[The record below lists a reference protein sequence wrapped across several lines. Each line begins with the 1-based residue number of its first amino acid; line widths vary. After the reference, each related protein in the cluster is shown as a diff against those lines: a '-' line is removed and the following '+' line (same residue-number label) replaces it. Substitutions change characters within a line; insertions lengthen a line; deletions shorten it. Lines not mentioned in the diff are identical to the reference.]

1 MNELS
6 QINNKKIKTTEPAA
20 NDLASYA
27 ALTTA
32 SLSND
37 DYTIQSSFNHDDF
50 LKQMEENNNK
60 VRSEIE
66 TSYN

>member
-20 NDLASYA
+20 NDLASHA
-27 ALTTA
+27 TLTTA

-60 VRSEIE
+60 LRSEIK